1 MGLAPP
7 TSPIKKRVALN
18 KFRRLL
24 SGKKRLCDL
33 VESSLSLSTY
43 IYIYYL
49 FKLFMNFW
57 MEITNYQ

>member
-33 VESSLSLSTY
+33 VESSLSLST
-43 IYIYYL
+43 
-49 FKLFMNFW
+49 
-57 MEITNYQ
+57 